1 MPNAF
6 VASARELGKR
16 RSRNLPIHG
25 SHGIS
30 LVASV
35 IPLLHWSSRKDRPFN
50 EVFDLANDF
59 KHNGVV
65 FYDEDGFKCILF
77 RLSHRFH
84 LAQVKCVFSD
94 SDGGYP
100 PELEVSL
107 LGGYEF

>member
-1 MPNAF
+1 MYRPKETALH
-6 VASARELGKR
+6 VTCLRAISGDKHTLARALE
-16 RSRNLPIHG
+16 
-25 SHGIS
+25 
-30 LVASV
+30 
-35 IPLLHWSSRKDRPFN
+35 
-50 EVFDLANDF
+50 DLANDF

-84 LAQVKCVFSD
+84 LAQVKVVFSD
-94 SDGGYP
+94 SDGDYP